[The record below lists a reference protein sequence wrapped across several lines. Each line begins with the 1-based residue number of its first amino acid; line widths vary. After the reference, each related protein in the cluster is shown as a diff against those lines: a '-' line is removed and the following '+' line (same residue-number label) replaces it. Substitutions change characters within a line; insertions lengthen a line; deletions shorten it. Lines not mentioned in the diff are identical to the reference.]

1 MCNSPVNKD
10 VELSFFT
17 LQVHIGLLLSRWSII
32 PSSTAAC
39 YVISYSGL
47 IHLMPLLTDPF
58 ALLFTEFYLSD
69 FILFFFFQFIK
80 IKINLEPVLR
90 SATHP
95 SASCYLQIYIYFQ
108 FINSP

>member
-1 MCNSPVNKD
+1 MCNSPVSKD

-17 LQVHIGLLLSRWSII
+17 LQVHIELLLSRWSII

-39 YVISYSGL
+39 YVISHSGL

-69 FILFFFFQFIK
+69 FILIFFQFIK
-80 IKINLEPVLR
+80 INFNFEPVLR